1 MEKPRLCRGFSI
13 SHRRF
18 APILF
23 EYDLAG
29 SSSAPG
35 RAGDDPVKRIP
46 MAKILQF
53 DHTKHPFK
61 DVLLRR
67 PKPKDA
73 MPPLAPWEPIT
84 VVDLFCG
91 AGGSTSGIVRALE
104 ATGRKVNLVSVNH
117 WATAC
122 RTMKTNY
129 PDALVF
135 NASVEVV
142 DPRYAVPGGRIDLL
156 VASPECFPAGTLI
169 LTKPGLVPIE
179 KIKTGDLVL
188 THKNLWKRVT
198 GTMKRRK
205 DTVVLR
211 GHGHY
216 GLETTAEHPFLTKTV
231 GRKWNNTRRDYDPVY
246 GDPNWNKAEDSVG
259 HLWATPTTI
268 SRMPVPGVPGRGM
281 NFNEHFWWMVGRW
294 LGDGSLRM
302 RERSSEVTICCG
314 KHEGDALEQRLQA
327 FAPKTAA
334 RCGKGELRWRRR
346 DVRTAT
352 LFETGHDGLAN
363 WLKEHFG
370 SLAHKKTIPTW
381 VLTIPREHRIALIE
395 GYRSA
400 DGSKHVHK
408 TSKELTVQTVSKSL
422 AVGIR
427 LLLESLGEHVAMYH
441 YPAEKMNRLIERRTV
456 NARGQ
461 YRLSWYPENHKGRRH
476 HDDGKNWHTIKEITT
491 GQKNVDVYNFEV
503 EDDNSYVAD
512 GIVVHNCIMFSQA
525 RGNKKAI
532 REQSRSSAAFIYEW
546 LANPHVYVESFLL
559 ENVSE
564 WQTWGPLDEDLR
576 PIKERQGEYFDSFL
590 SELRKLGYG
599 VDHRVLNA
607 ADYGDVTSRKRIFVM
622 GRADGEAIKWPE
634 QSHAEKPEKIR
645 GRTVRRWR
653 AAREIIDWTIPG
665 TSIFNRPK
673 GPHAPKTLVR
683 TRAGFAKQD
692 GTLASAYVEALD
704 RFIPIAQ
711 DFQDACKA
719 IEARWPGK
727 NKASALARALEKSEA
742 AAVARERSIDAFLR
756 PVGVYENIDEQTVV
770 SMVLGQ
776 NGGAAARDAE
786 TAPIPT
792 IATKGAIAKF
802 EGIIAEKATK
812 DAIDGF
818 TFPVNHG
825 GGEERTRGY
834 DEILG
839 TFTTKRS
846 DAKADPA
853 IEAITASI
861 PALEPEAFISHM
873 RGYFGED
880 RIGRTA
886 SSTEA
891 PLDTIAAS
899 GNHHAVVRAK
909 IVQNEIGMIRP
920 WVLIDGKPYA
930 IDVLF
935 RMLMNK
941 ELAHAMSFID
951 DGHDYEFSGS
961 TQAITRQIGNAV
973 PVRLSKAL
981 VGAQLRFY
989 IDPVSRRRG
998 RVTRRLT
1005 KTTEVAA

>member
-1 MEKPRLCRGFSI
+1 
-13 SHRRF
+13 
-18 APILF
+18 
-23 EYDLAG
+23 
-29 SSSAPG
+29 
-35 RAGDDPVKRIP
+35 

-53 DHTKHPFK
+53 DHTKHPFE

-67 PKPKDA
+67 PKPKNA

-142 DPRYAVPGGRIDLL
+142 DPHYAIPGGRIDLL
-156 VASPECFPAGTLI
+156 VASPECL
-169 LTKPGLVPIE
+169 
-179 KIKTGDLVL
+179 
-188 THKNLWKRVT
+188 
-198 GTMKRRK
+198 
-205 DTVVLR
+205 
-211 GHGHY
+211 
-216 GLETTAEHPFLTKTV
+216 
-231 GRKWNNTRRDYDPVY
+231 
-246 GDPNWNKAEDSVG
+246 
-259 HLWATPTTI
+259 
-268 SRMPVPGVPGRGM
+268 
-281 NFNEHFWWMVGRW
+281 
-294 LGDGSLRM
+294 
-302 RERSSEVTICCG
+302 
-314 KHEGDALEQRLQA
+314 
-327 FAPKTAA
+327 
-334 RCGKGELRWRRR
+334 
-346 DVRTAT
+346 
-352 LFETGHDGLAN
+352 
-363 WLKEHFG
+363 
-370 SLAHKKTIPTW
+370 
-381 VLTIPREHRIALIE
+381 
-395 GYRSA
+395 
-400 DGSKHVHK
+400 
-408 TSKELTVQTVSKSL
+408 
-422 AVGIR
+422 
-427 LLLESLGEHVAMYH
+427 
-441 YPAEKMNRLIERRTV
+441 
-456 NARGQ
+456 
-461 YRLSWYPENHKGRRH
+461 
-476 HDDGKNWHTIKEITT
+476 
-491 GQKNVDVYNFEV
+491 
-503 EDDNSYVAD
+503 
-512 GIVVHNCIMFSQA
+512 MFSQA

-576 PIKERQGEYFDSFL
+576 PVKERQGEYFDSFL

-692 GTLASAYVEALD
+692 GTLAGAYVEALD

-756 PVGVYENIDEQTVV
+756 PVGVYQNIGEQTVV

-853 IEAITASI
+853 IEAIAFVSEQRGFYEKNVAYSARGTDEVLSGITAHTNHHALVQGDMASL
-861 PALEPEAFISHM
+861 PSLEPEAFISHM